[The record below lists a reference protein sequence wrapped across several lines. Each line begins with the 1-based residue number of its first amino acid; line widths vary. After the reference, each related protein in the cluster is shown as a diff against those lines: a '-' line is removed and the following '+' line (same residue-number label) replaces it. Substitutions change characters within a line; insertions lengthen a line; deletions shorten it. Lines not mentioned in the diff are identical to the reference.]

1 MASGMTPAKRFAIRA
16 SLVSGSTVALI
27 VGAQTLIT
35 VDVQAGRMTQ
45 DGGSATASNA
55 TRENSIADSGISVI
69 RQATASPLGAAGDDE
84 TIQNGEALLNQQQQD
99 WLSQQS
105 QLFNTQQVFR
115 RPRTHSS
122 R

>member
-45 DGGSATASNA
+45 DGSTINASNA
-55 TRENSIADSGISVI
+55 AQPSNEIATSGISVI
-69 RQATASPLGAAGDDE
+69 RQANIAPSVSTDDD
-84 TIQNGEALLNQQQQD
+84 ALQSAEQLFNQQQQD
-99 WLSQQS
+99 QLNQQNQLS
-105 QLFNTQQVFR
+105 NTQQSFR

-122 R
+122 H

>member
-16 SLVSGSTVALI
+16 SLVSGSTVAVI

-45 DGGSATASNA
+45 DGSSATTSNA
-55 TRENSIADSGISVI
+55 PQENSIADSSIRVI
-69 RQATASPLGAAGDDE
+69 RQANAAPFAASGDDE
-84 TIQNGEALLNQQQQD
+84 TIQSAQD
-99 WLSQQS
+99 LLSQQS